1 MTHRRS
7 TTLAPV
13 TFAAVLFAAFTAA
26 PPSASAQTLSEEF
39 SHLFTFGDCGE
50 AMCLPVNEAVH
61 GHHYIPAAVQGETNL
76 LAFLSGAIAK
86 SVGNLPATAA
96 SSGVTFT
103 IEGGVP
109 VQTSV
114 SSGPIFAERAQT
126 LGAGRLLVGANV
138 SQMSFSSIRG
148 VDLDGLGMT
157 FTHQNVAGPA
167 LGDPS
172 FENDMIHVSV
182 DLGIDVLAT
191 NLFASYGV
199 TDDLDVSVLVPLLHA
214 ELTGH
219 SVATIEHFG
228 DTSPHHF
235 GTDANPMSQATSSA
249 DGSAFGVGD
258 VGLRAKANLYQTDAA
273 GVGILADVRLP
284 TGEEENFLGSG
295 DVSFRLLTVVSGR
308 FGDFSPHVNTGFAV
322 RGGDIQPNSLL
333 LTVGFDQ
340 HLFDRA
346 TVAIDLVSDFQT
358 SRSDLRVPEPIQF
371 SEPFPRSVPTTPIP
385 ERDDDL
391 IDASIGAKVD
401 LPADFRLLGNA
412 LVPLNDGGLRPDVL
426 WTAGLERTF

>member
-1 MTHRRS
+1 MAIRRAAVS
-7 TTLAPV
+7 LLALTILAGLTVLAPP
-13 TFAAVLFAAFTAA
+13 T
-26 PPSASAQTLSEEF
+26 PASGQTLSDEF
-39 SHLFTFGDCGE
+39 SRLFTFGDCGE
-50 AMCLPVNEAVH
+50 ALCLPVNEAVH
-61 GHHYIPAAVQGETNL
+61 GHHYIPAAVQGEANL

-103 IEGGVP
+103 IVDGVP

-114 SSGPIFAERAQT
+114 SAGPIFAERAQT
-126 LGAGRLLVGANV
+126 LGAGRFLVGANV
-138 SQMSFSSIRG
+138 SDLSFTSIRG
-148 VDLDGLGMT
+148 TDLDELWMT
-157 FTHQNVAGPA
+157 FTHQNVASPA

-182 DLGIDVLAT
+182 DLNMDVLAT

-199 TDDLDVSVLVPLLHA
+199 TDDLDVSVLVPLLRA
-214 ELTGH
+214 ELYGQ

-235 GTDANPMSQATSSA
+235 GTDTNPTDQATSWA
-249 DGSAFGVGD
+249 DGSTFGLGD
-258 VGLRAKANLYQTDAA
+258 VGLRAKASLYQTEQA
-273 GVGILADVRLP
+273 GVGLLADVRLP
-284 TGEEENFLGSG
+284 TGDEADFLGSG
-295 DVSFRLLTVVSGR
+295 EPSFRLLTVVSSR

-322 RGGDIQPNSLL
+322 RGGDVQPNSLL

-346 TVAIDLVSDFQT
+346 TVAVELVSDFQT
-358 SRSDLRVPEPIQF
+358 GGSDLRVPEPMQF
-371 SEPFPRSVPTTPIP
+371 SEPFPREVPMSPIP

-391 IDASIGAKVD
+391 VDASIGGKVD
-401 LPADFRLLGNA
+401 LPAEFRLLANA
-412 LVPLNDGGLRPDVL
+412 LVPLNDGGLRPEVL
-426 WTAGLERTF
+426 WTVGLERTF